1 MSGAMMVMM
10 NNNVTGFTGPTPG
23 SIYFPDTSSYV
34 TLSPGIVVGG
44 TYQSPFTVEGWFY
57 SGDTPGTNSGPV
69 ILSTTIGSSTPTYAK
84 ALTINVTSTTQIVVD
99 SNGATATTFTMAQ
112 TMLANTWYY
121 VAVSRDASGFMQVWL
136 GKQGDSS
143 AAASTSGRFDCS
155 ANTSAWAL
163 DGISDCIGAF
173 VPAGRYSDND
183 YISGIR
189 VTNTNLYTTTDA
201 TISMPTQTFGY
212 VNGILFLQSPT
223 DLTDLTGYQTLTSVG
238 SAAYSA
244 TGPSI
249 ATQAYTGFT
258 TNGLQLYY
266 NPDDR
271 SSYPGTGTTINNLE
285 STALSGTMSN
295 ITFTDPYFAY
305 NGTSSTLSVA
315 DNAVLEPGSGD
326 FTLEAW
332 VYYTT
337 IAGSTRTFIS
347 KTNNGG
353 LASSWSY
360 GMRTNT
366 AGATYFEVGNG
377 TTSVTTPTYTVTT
390 GQWYQIVG
398 VWTNVA
404 SNSIELYIN
413 GVGQGSN
420 SHAFASVNNSTNPLY
435 LGSYNGGEY
444 SQWFN
449 GRMGITRYYNTALTA
464 SQVLQ
469 NYNANKSIYGL

>member
-1 MSGAMMVMM
+1 MSGIMMALFAKSAGVL
-10 NNNVTGFTGPTPG
+10 GPTPG

-69 ILSTTIGSSTPTYAK
+69 ILSTDTSSATPAYAK

-99 SNGATATTFTMAQ
+99 SNGATATTFTTAQ
-112 TMLANTWYY
+112 TMLTNTWYY

-155 ANTSAWAL
+155 SNTSAWAL
-163 DGISDCIGAF
+163 TGLSNCIGAF
-173 VPAGRYSDND
+173 VPAGRYSATD
-183 YISGIR
+183 YISGVR

-201 TISMPTQTFGY
+201 TIAMPTQTFGY
-212 VNGILFLQSPT
+212 VDGILFLQSPT
-223 DLTDLTGYQTLTSVG
+223 DLSDLTGYQTLTSVG

-258 TNGLQLYY
+258 TTDLQLYY

-285 STALSGTMSN
+285 STSLPGTMSN

-305 NGTSSTLSVA
+305 NGTSSTVSIA
-315 DNAVLEPGSGD
+315 DNAVLEPGTGD

-332 VYYTT
+332 VYYST
-337 IAGSTRTFIS
+337 ITGSTRTFIS

-353 LASSWSY
+353 LASNWSY

-377 TTSVTTPTYTVTT
+377 TTSVTSPSYNVST

-404 SNSIELYIN
+404 ANSIELYIN
-413 GVGQGSN
+413 GVSQGSN
-420 SHAFASVNNSTNPLY
+420 AHAFASVNNSTNPLY

-444 SQWFN
+444 SQWLN
-449 GRMGITRYYNTALTA
+449 GRMGIVRYYSKAL
-464 SQVLQ
+464 SGSEVLQ
-469 NYNANKSIYGL
+469 NYNANRGIFGI